1 MKALVTGS
9 AGFIG
14 SHLAERLVELG
25 YEVVGVDCFTD
36 YYPRELK
43 ESNLENLR
51 KDKNFSFVEGDLLNL
66 DLRGIVRGV
75 DYIFHQAAQAGVR
88 SSWGK
93 TFETYTNNN
102 ILATQKLLEAVKGS
116 GLKRFV
122 YASSSSVYGDS
133 RSLPMKE
140 GDRPEP
146 VSPYGVSKLA
156 GEHLSMLYWKNFGVP
171 AVSLRYFTVYGP
183 RQRPDMAFH
192 KFIKNIMEGKEIRI
206 YGSGEQTRD
215 FTYID
220 DVVEANLLAAKKRV
234 DGKVFNVGGGNRIG
248 LKKTL
253 NIMEDVV
260 GKKAI
265 VRNVNPQKGD
275 VKDTYADTSKAKGLL
290 GYNPRWDIRDGL
302 EKEVE
307 WLGQR

>member
-51 KDKNFSFVEGDLLNL
+51 KNKNFSFVEGDLLNL